1 MLLPHRAKFNQFRK
15 LYSEMPFAEEF
26 ASLVAELYPKRER
39 SLYADIEYG
48 EVSDPTLEYTRRD
61 AEDTV
66 VRVRSIVS
74 EIERLLIG

>member
-1 MLLPHRAKFNQFRK
+1 MSGN
-15 LYSEMPFAEEF
+15 
-26 ASLVAELYPKRER
+26 EL

-48 EVSDPTLEYTRRD
+48 EVSDPTLEYTRED

-66 VRVRSIVS
+66 ARVRSMVS